1 MSSNKDP
8 YTVLNV
14 AKSASDDEIKKAF
27 RKLALKEHPDK
38 GGDPEKFKEIQSAYE
53 ILYDTEKRKLYDQYG
68 HSGLDGGLAGGA
80 GGAGGA
86 DVGDIFNMFFKQNF
100 NSGFNSSF
108 SFNSNSNSNERQRK
122 DKPIKKAIHV
132 SLEDIYKGKS
142 IKLNI
147 TRNII
152 DGEIINCSHCG
163 GKGIIIQVRQFGPG
177 MIQQI
182 QTTCPKCNGAGK
194 SCNRVKQTKIVEIMI
209 KKGAYNGESI
219 TLSEMGD
226 ENIDSIPGDIIFT
239 IIEPKHNRFN
249 RKNNDLLTKKDITL
263 SQALY
268 GFKFTLTTLDD
279 RTITIKLPD
288 DCIIKPPNVSLGVD
302 DLSFEPPCVFV
313 VENEGMPIPDGH
325 GDGADDRTK
334 YGNLFIIFNI
344 IFPNSIG
351 DLSLDKSG
359 SVDNV
364 SMEDNVFVAHQ
375 CSLNLYGK

>member
-27 RKLALKEHPDK
+27 RKMALKYHPDK

-53 ILYDTEKRKLYDQYG
+53 ILYDAEKRKLYDKFG
-68 HSGLDGGLAGGA
+68 HNGLSVDHGGPGCAGT
-80 GGAGGA
+80 GG
-86 DVGDIFNMFFKQNF
+86 VGVSDIFDMFFNQN
-100 NSGFNSSF
+100 
-108 SFNSNSNSNERQRK
+108 FNSNSNVRQRK
-122 DKPIKKAIHV
+122 DQPVKKNIHV

-147 TRNII
+147 TRNVV
-152 DGEIINCSHCG
+152 DGEIINCSHCH
-163 GKGIIIQVRQFGPG
+163 GKGIIVQIRQFGPG

-194 SCNRVKQTKIVEIMI
+194 SCNRVKQTKIVEII
-209 KKGAYNGESI
+209 VKKGVYHDESI

-239 IIEPKHNRFN
+239 IIESNHNRFN
-249 RKNNDLLTKKDITL
+249 RKKNDLLTKKDITL
-263 SQALY
+263 SQALR
-268 GFKFTLTTLDD
+268 GIEFTLTTLDD

-288 DCIIKPPNVSLGVD
+288 DCIIKPPNISLETGN
-302 DLSFEPPCVFV
+302 LSFEPPHVFV
-313 VENEGMPIPDGH
+313 IENEGMPIPNGT
-325 GDGADDRTK
+325 GNETK

-344 IFPNSIG
+344 IFPNSIS
-351 DLSLDKSG
+351 DFSLDKSG
-359 SVDNV
+359 SLDNGSTGDNV
-364 SMEDNVFVAHQ
+364 CIAHQ

>member
-80 GGAGGA
+80 GGTG
-86 DVGDIFNMFFKQNF
+86 VSDIFDMFFKQNF

-108 SFNSNSNSNERQRK
+108 SFNSNCSSNCNSNVRQRK

-152 DGEIINCSHCG
+152 DGEIINCSQCG
-163 GKGIIIQVRQFGPG
+163 GKGIIIQVRQFRPG

-194 SCNRVKQTKIVEIMI
+194 SCNHIKQNKIVEIMV
-209 KKGAYNGESI
+209 KKGVYHDESI

-239 IIEPKHNRFN
+239 IIESNHNRFN
-249 RKNNDLLTKKDITL
+249 RKKNDLLTKKDITL
-263 SQALY
+263 SQALH
-268 GFKFTLTTLDD
+268 GIEFTLTTLDD

-288 DCIIKPPNVSLGVD
+288 DCIIKPPNISLEAG
-302 DLSFEPPCVFV
+302 DLSFEPPHVFV
-313 VENEGMPIPDGH
+313 IVNEGMPIPNGT
-325 GDGADDRTK
+325 GNETK

-344 IFPNSIG
+344 IFPNSIS
-351 DLSLDKSG
+351 DFSLDKSG
-359 SVDNV
+359 SLDNGSTGDNV
-364 SMEDNVFVAHQ
+364 CIAHQ
-375 CSLNLYGK
+375 CSLNLYGR

>member
-53 ILYDTEKRKLYDQYG
+53 ILYDTEKRKMYDQHG
-68 HSGLDGGLAGGA
+68 HGGLVDGGA
-80 GGAGGA
+80 GAGSAGGA
-86 DVGDIFNMFFKQNF
+86 DVSDIFDMFFKQNF

-108 SFNSNSNSNERQRK
+108 SFNSNVRQRK
-122 DKPIKKAIHV
+122 DKPVKKAIRV

-147 TRNII
+147 TRNVI

-163 GKGIIIQVRQFGPG
+163 GKGIIIQVRQIGPG
-177 MIQQI
+177 MIQQM

-194 SCNRVKQTKIVEIMI
+194 SCNHVKQTKIVEIMI
-209 KKGAYNGESI
+209 KKGTYHNELI

-239 IIEPKHNRFN
+239 IIESKHDRFN

-268 GFKFTLTTLDD
+268 GLEFTLTTLDD

-288 DCIIKPPNVSLGVD
+288 DCIIKPPNVSLGTD
-302 DLSFEPPCVFV
+302 DLSFEPPHVFV
-313 VENEGMPIPDGH
+313 VQNEGMPIPNGN
-325 GDGADDRTK
+325 GNVTK
-334 YGNLFIIFNI
+334 YGNLFIIFNV
-344 IFPNSIG
+344 IFPNSIN
-351 DLSLDKSG
+351 DYSLDKRG
-359 SVDNV
+359 SIDNV
-364 SMEDNVFVAHQ
+364 SMGDNVCIAHQ